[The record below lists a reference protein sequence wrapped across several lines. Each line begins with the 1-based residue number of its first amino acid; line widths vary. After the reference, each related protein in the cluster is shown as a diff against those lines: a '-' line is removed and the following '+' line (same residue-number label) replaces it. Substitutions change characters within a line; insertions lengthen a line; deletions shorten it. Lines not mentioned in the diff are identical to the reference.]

1 MPDSWGSSGPA
12 GPSVPPGSSG
22 SAGPSGSAGSSGSA
36 GRGWRSPRPLILAGV
51 AVAALGSGAG
61 VAFAATSGSPSPA
74 ASASAIAATPS
85 PSSSSQPSPSQ
96 RRAGAGPWRGFARP
110 GARPGFG
117 RVRRF
122 GPGGG
127 LGLFGVLHGQFTVP
141 KPGGGYRTVDIQ
153 RGQVTAVSASSI
165 TLKSADGFTTT
176 YAVQAATIV
185 DAQRGGISS
194 VKVGNQATVL
204 ATVSAGT
211 ASAVRIADNTL
222 LQAARGQFGS
232 RGVEP
237 GQSGQSGQAGGTT
250 G

>member
-1 MPDSWGSSGPA
+1 
-12 GPSVPPGSSG
+12 
-22 SAGPSGSAGSSGSA
+22 
-36 GRGWRSPRPLILAGV
+36 V

-61 VAFAATSGSPSPA
+61 VALAATSGSSSPA

-85 PSSSSQPSPSQ
+85 PSSAQPSPSQ
-96 RRAGAGPWRGFARP
+96 RQAGAGPWRGFARP
-110 GARPGFG
+110 GVRPGPGRTGRFG
-117 RVRRF
+117 PGRF

-127 LGLFGVLHGQFTVP
+127 LGLFGVLHGQLVVP

-153 RGQVTAVSASSI
+153 RGQVTAVSATSI
-165 TLKSADGFTTT
+165 TLKSADGFTAT

-204 ATVSAGT
+204 ATVSGGT

-222 LQAARGQFGS
+222 LKAARGQFGS

-237 GQSGQSGQAGGTT
+237 GQSGQAGGTIR
-250 G
+250 